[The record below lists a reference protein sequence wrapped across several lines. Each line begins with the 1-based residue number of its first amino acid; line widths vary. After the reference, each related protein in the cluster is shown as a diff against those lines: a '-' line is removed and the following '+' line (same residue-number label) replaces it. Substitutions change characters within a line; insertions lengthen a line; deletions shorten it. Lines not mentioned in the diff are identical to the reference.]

1 MTGIGSCFALSRRI
15 YFPLYG
21 ERSKNDSTSALLLSF
36 EVFSPQAAS
45 TFCTLSVLISGLGS
59 YPASGSYLISS
70 TLSFPICTMDIINSS
85 QWNGGGGISSL
96 WGKRLARCLAQGYGT
111 AGGGAGIKPGEA
123 EAQSPGSDPS
133 GDMGFQARE
142 YSFQNRWDRLAV
154 RLHRRRSAQEGG
166 GTADGSVLRAH
177 LLPRN
182 LRVCTCEPVFTPR
195 NVCGA
200 LRLCLAPYGNKISAS
215 VVLRL

>member
-1 MTGIGSCFALSRRI
+1 MS
-15 YFPLYG
+15 LYG
-21 ERSKNDSTSALLLSF
+21 EQSKNDSTSALLLSF

-123 EAQSPGSDPS
+123 EAQSPGPS
-133 GDMGFQARE
+133 Q
-142 YSFQNRWDRLAV
+142 
-154 RLHRRRSAQEGG
+154 
-166 GTADGSVLRAH
+166 
-177 LLPRN
+177 LPSLFLKKFSYN
-182 LRVCTCEPVFTPR
+182 SPTCSRYLPSNPFLSLST
-195 NVCGA
+195 
-200 LRLCLAPYGNKISAS
+200 S
-215 VVLRL
+215 